1 MRMEALFW
9 DVIEEYPDPAD
20 DNLLDPPRGDE
31 VEAFNEKRLRYLE
44 ANHIKQLQRMSL
56 RHNEE
61 LRQLRELFQ
70 RCIDLEYVN
79 EDHVGQFPLQTT
91 VLSGT
96 VNRILREGHEID
108 LKDHGIV
115 DERGVIGKEEDVERA
130 LNIMMPIPP
139 EKSTLSIDDLYSLFR
154 RIYSITRME
163 QRSQYETLRI
173 HYLQEAMQLMK
184 LVLTSKRPESLQ
196 RKRSLGISSMDV
208 DSIVPMT
215 AAPPLNADTLMGET
229 NPTSL
234 PAKPTLDM
242 MVASQRMPSSVSR
255 DPRIT
260 GRGGQEGGLN
270 NSSSK

>member
-79 EDHVGQFPLQTT
+79 EDHAGQFPLQTT

-108 LKDHGIV
+108 PKDHGIV
-115 DERGVIGKEEDVERA
+115 NDRGVIGKEEDAERA
-130 LNIMMPIPP
+130 LSIMMPIPP
-139 EKSTLSIDDLYSLFR
+139 EKSTL
-154 RIYSITRME
+154 
-163 QRSQYETLRI
+163 
-173 HYLQEAMQLMK
+173 
-184 LVLTSKRPESLQ
+184 
-196 RKRSLGISSMDV
+196 
-208 DSIVPMT
+208 
-215 AAPPLNADTLMGET
+215 
-229 NPTSL
+229 
-234 PAKPTLDM
+234 
-242 MVASQRMPSSVSR
+242 
-255 DPRIT
+255 
-260 GRGGQEGGLN
+260 
-270 NSSSK
+270 